1 MSDTRPGADELRVQ
15 ALLKQRGV
23 GPDATPPRAP
33 RPLPP
38 FPPTPPV
45 PPLPPVPQQRP
56 RDWLDDLA
64 EYNAPAPPAPP
75 EQSAAPP
82 QPVAKEP
89 QPKGSGRARRA
100 GRGGGPQ
107 YAPLTPSSS
116 PRQSLLEAYD
126 RVPPRMKWLAYHASA
141 AYLGWSVG
149 LVDWAT
155 YVTGWIADT
164 GPIGPQAVFWYATAG
179 GTVLVYRCTRRWWW
193 PVAWLAAVPATS
205 TVTGVLLYAPN
216 L

>member
-1 MSDTRPGADELRVQ
+1 MSDTRPGADERRIQ

-23 GPDATPPRAP
+23 GPDATPPAVP
-33 RPLPP
+33 RQIPRGFEPR
-38 FPPTPPV
+38 T
-45 PPLPPVPQQRP
+45 
-56 RDWLDDLA
+56 RDWFDDLA
-64 EYNAPAPPAPP
+64 EYNAPAAPTPPAP
-75 EQSAAPP
+75 EQPAAPP
-82 QPVAKEP
+82 QPVTKEP
-89 QPKGSGRARRA
+89 KPKGSSKTRRP

-116 PRQSLLEAYD
+116 PRQSLLDAYD
-126 RVPPRMKWLAYHASA
+126 RIPPRVKWLAYHASS
-141 AYLGWSVG
+141 AYLGWSIG

-179 GTVLVYRCTRRWWW
+179 ATALLYRRTRRWWW
-193 PVAWLAAVPATS
+193 PIAWLAAVPATS

-216 L
+216 I